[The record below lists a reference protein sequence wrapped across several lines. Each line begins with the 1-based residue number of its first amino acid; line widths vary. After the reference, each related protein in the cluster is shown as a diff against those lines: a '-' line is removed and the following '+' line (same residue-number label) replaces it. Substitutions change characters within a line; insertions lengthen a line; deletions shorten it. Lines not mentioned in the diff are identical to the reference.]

1 MRRTRG
7 KRSRGVY
14 GGGVIRLCLLLLAG
28 LTAAGVFLL
37 VRREE
42 PPPEPAGIDAPV
54 ESESP
59 PEPVPEPEPEPVQVV
74 AEPTVPDGF
83 YTDLM
88 EVQWAQLVCMYFILA
103 AVLVTLG
110 VSLWRCFANMKG

>member
-1 MRRTRG
+1 MNEQDA
-7 KRSRGVY
+7 
-14 GGGVIRLCLLLLAG
+14 LMLASQVARDLSEIKVDVHDLKMLAIG
-28 LTAAGVFLL
+28 TDGTEQQIDLM
-37 VRREE
+37 
-42 PPPEPAGIDAPV
+42 PESAETQA
-54 ESESP
+54 
-59 PEPVPEPEPEPVQVV
+59 EPEPEPVQVV

-103 AVLVTLG
+103 AVLVSLG